1 MKFIRFSIFILS
13 ICLAG
18 SIFAQ
23 KTLPAIDVKTL
34 DGKTVN
40 IQEFGKK
47 GKITVIGFWAT
58 WCSPCKKEL
67 DAISEVYEDWKKD
80 YDVEVIA
87 VTIDDARALAK
98 VKPMVEQKGW
108 KFTILS
114 DVNQD
119 LQRALNIPSVPQSF
133 LLDAKG
139 NIVYSHS
146 GYVAGD
152 EDELEKKIKEIAKK

>member
-1 MKFIRFSIFILS
+1 MKFTHFLTFILS
-13 ICLAG
+13 ISFAA
-18 SIFAQ
+18 SINAQ
-23 KTLPAIDVKTL
+23 KTLPSVDIKTL
-34 DGKTVN
+34 DGKSIN

-47 GKITVIGFWAT
+47 GKITVLSFWAT
-58 WCSPCKKEL
+58 WCAPCKKEL
-67 DAISEVYEDWKKD
+67 DAISDVYEDWKKN
-80 YDVEVIA
+80 YDVEIVAI
-87 VTIDDARALAK
+87 TIDDARALAK

-119 LQRALNIPSVPQSF
+119 LQRALNVPSVPQSF

-152 EDELEKKIKEIAKK
+152 EDELEEKIKELKK

>member
-1 MKFIRFSIFILS
+1 MKFFRFLIFFLS
-13 ICLAG
+13 LSFSAALL
-18 SIFAQ
+18 AQ
-23 KTLPAIDVKTL
+23 KTLPSVDVKTL

-47 GKITVIGFWAT
+47 GKITIISFWAT
-58 WCSPCKKEL
+58 WCAPCKKEL
-67 DAISEVYEDWKKD
+67 DAISEVYADWQKN
-80 YDVEVIA
+80 YDVELVA
-87 VTIDDARALAK
+87 VTIDDARAVAK

-108 KFTILS
+108 KYTILS

-119 LQRALNIPSVPQSF
+119 LQRALNVPSVPQSF

-139 NIVYSHS
+139 NIVYSHT

-152 EDELEKKIKEIAKK
+152 EDELEDKIKALKK

>member
-1 MKFIRFSIFILS
+1 MKFIRFSVFILS
-13 ICLAG
+13 ICLAE